1 MTKKSDHP
9 VTREGLLHALY
20 EAAELEQD
28 LMCTYLYAAF
38 SLKDGEEEEGL
49 LPQEAEAVTRWRRA
63 IIAVAVDEMSHL
75 AAVWNITSSL
85 GGAPRFGRTNF
96 PLEPGYLPANIVVKL
111 APFSEEVLQH
121 FIYLERPDGS
131 DEPDGESFAPPE
143 IEVRTPVPLRLTPT
157 GYDYATIGDF
167 YQRVETDLR
176 SLVDRLGEREVFCG
190 DPALQLSRTE
200 TWLRG
205 ATEVVDLDSALAAL
219 TEIVVE
225 GEGAPEH
232 RENSHFAQFLT
243 IRDEFR
249 ELKAANP
256 DFAPAHPAAV
266 NPVLRKPPHPEGKV
280 WLENPEA
287 VATVDVANA
296 IYVLALRLLAGAYAV
311 PRPDARKALYT
322 GCAVALMHA
331 IDAMGTRAAR
341 LPAGP
346 SNPGCNAG
354 VSFTALREASALPQG
369 PSAHEL
375 YVERMDELY
384 AAVDAMD
391 VADPK
396 CAHVGQILQS
406 QAARLRSTPDDS
418 VA

>member
-1 MTKKSDHP
+1 MTKESDHP

-20 EAAELEQD
+20 EAAELEQN

-38 SLKDGEEEEGL
+38 SLKDGEAEGL
-49 LPQEAEAVTRWRRA
+49 RPEEAEAVTRWRHA
-63 IIAVAVDEMSHL
+63 IIAVAVDEMGHL

-96 PLEPGYLPANIVVKL
+96 PLEAGYLPANIVVKL
-111 APFSEEVLQH
+111 APFSAEVLQH

-131 DEPDGESFAPPE
+131 NEPDGEGFVPSEAT
-143 IEVRTPVPLRLTPT
+143 VRTPAPLRLTPT

-167 YQRVETDLR
+167 YQRLETDLH

-190 DPALQLSRTE
+190 DPALQLGAPE
-200 TWLRG
+200 TWLKG
-205 ATEVVDLDSALAAL
+205 ATAVTDLDSALAAL

-232 RENSHFAQFLT
+232 RENSHFARFLA

-249 ELKAANP
+249 QFKAANP
-256 DFAPAHPAAV
+256 DFAPAHPAAI

-280 WLENPEA
+280 WLENLEA
-287 VATVDVANA
+287 IATVDVANA

-322 GCAVALMHA
+322 SCAVALMHA
-331 IDAMGTRAAR
+331 IDAMGARAAR

-346 SNPGCNAG
+346 SNPECNAG

-369 PSAHEL
+369 PSARAL
-375 YVERMDELY
+375 YAERMDELL
-384 AAVDAMD
+384 AAIDAMD
-391 VADPK
+391 TEDPK
-396 CAHVGQILQS
+396 ISHVGQILQR
-406 QAARLRSTPDDS
+406 QAESLRSTPDDP
-418 VA
+418 AA

>member
-1 MTKKSDHP
+1 MTSNSDNQ
-9 VTREGLLHALY
+9 VTREALLHALY
-20 EAAELEQD
+20 EAAELEQN

-38 SLKDGEEEEGL
+38 SLKDAEEKGL
-49 LPQEAEAVTRWRRA
+49 RPEEAEAITRWRRA

-75 AAVWNITSSL
+75 TAVWNITSAL

-96 PLEPGYLPANIVVKL
+96 PLEPGYLPANIVVRL
-111 APFSEEVLQH
+111 APFSAEVLQH

-131 DEPDGESFAPPE
+131 DEPDGDGFAPSE
-143 IEVRTPVPLRLTPT
+143 LMVRTPVPLRLTPT

-176 SLVDRLGEREVFCG
+176 ALVERLGAHEVFCG
-190 DPALQLSRTE
+190 EPALQLDHTE
-200 TWLRG
+200 TWLKG
-205 ATEVVDLDSALAAL
+205 AAVVTDLDSALAAL

-232 RENSHFAQFLT
+232 RENSHFARFLA
-243 IRDEFR
+243 IRDEFLK
-249 ELKAANP
+249 LKAANP

-280 WLENPEA
+280 WLENQEA
-287 VATVDVANA
+287 VATVDLANA
-296 IYVLALRLLAGAYAV
+296 IYGLALRLLAGAYAV

-331 IDAMGTRAAR
+331 IDALGTQAAR

-346 SNPGCNAG
+346 STPGCNAG
-354 VSFTALREASALPQG
+354 VSFTAPREASALPQG
-369 PSAHEL
+369 PSARKL
-375 YVERMDELY
+375 YVERMDELV
-384 AAVDAMD
+384 AALQAMGVDT
-391 VADPK
+391 PES
-396 CAHVGQILQS
+396 AHVEQILVS
-406 QAARLRSTPDDS
+406 QAARLRSAPDDP
-418 VA
+418 VT

>member
-1 MTKKSDHP
+1 MTKQSDHP
-9 VTREGLLHALY
+9 VTREKLLHALY
-20 EAAELEQD
+20 EAAELEQN

-38 SLKDGEEEEGL
+38 SLKNGEAEGL
-49 LPQEAEAVTRWRRA
+49 RPEESDAVTRWRRA
-63 IIAVAVDEMSHL
+63 IVAVAVDEMSHL
-75 AAVWNITSSL
+75 TAVWNITSSL

-111 APFSEEVLQH
+111 APFSADVLQH
-121 FIYLERPDGS
+121 FIYLERPDSS

-143 IEVRTPVPLRLTPT
+143 AAVRTPSPLRLTPT

-167 YQRVETDLR
+167 YQRLEKDLR
-176 SLVDRLGEREVFCG
+176 ALVSRLGEREVFCG
-190 DPALQLSRTE
+190 DPALQLGRTE
-200 TWLRG
+200 SWLKG
-205 ATEVVDLDSALAAL
+205 ATEVTDLDTALAAL

-232 RENSHFAQFLT
+232 RENSHFARFLA
-243 IRDEFR
+243 IRDELR
-249 ELKAANP
+249 NLEAANP

-280 WLENPEA
+280 WLDNPEA
-287 VATVDVANA
+287 IATVDVANA

-354 VSFTALREASALPQG
+354 VSFTALREAAALPQG
-369 PSAHEL
+369 PGARKL
-375 YVERMDELY
+375 YAERMDELL
-384 AAVDAMD
+384 AAIDAIGTGN
-391 VADPK
+391 PE
-396 CAHVGQILQS
+396 CAHAEQILQS
-406 QAARLRSTPDDS
+406 QVARLRAAPENPAT
-418 VA
+418 